1 VSLPALPYSMD
12 PGRGTSDMR
21 FVFDGDQLSGKWV
34 VRSANVTW
42 NLDSSRA
49 RKLNRLESLVA
60 RVLTGVKQLDMTAD
74 ISGTLKAPRLAVK
87 SNLDRQIADR
97 LKAVAGEQIAAAQAK
112 VRAQVDKLVEEKS
125 APVKARIAEL
135 QAESERRVA
144 DARTKLD
151 EEKRKLD
158 ERIKALSGGLLG
170 LPKLP
175 GN

>member
-1 VSLPALPYSMD
+1 MH
-12 PGRGTSDMR
+12 
-21 FVFDGDQLSGKWV
+21 FVFDGEQLSGRWV
-34 VRSANVTW
+34 VRSTNLTW
-42 NLDSSRA
+42 KPEASRT
-49 RKLNRLESLVA
+49 RKLNTLETLIA
-60 RVLTGVKQLDMTAD
+60 RVLTGVNQLDMTAD

-97 LKAVAGEQIAAAQAK
+97 IKAVAGEQIAAAQGK

-135 QAESERRVA
+135 RSESERRVA

-151 EEKRKLD
+151 AEKHKLD
-158 ERIKALSGGLLG
+158 ERIKALSGGLIG

-175 GN
+175 GI